1 MKVLSDMLDRENPLE
16 FSLSGPAS
24 SVHGS
29 DHFMNSKRKK
39 IYLMKELQ
47 FTTTATSKS
56 EDVQEETFLDDVFGL
71 GETTE
76 LCKALSSHLS
86 KQAACPRRERH
97 RSVSSSA

>member
-1 MKVLSDMLDRENPLE
+1 MLDRENPLE

-47 FTTTATSKS
+47 FTSTTGSKS
-56 EDVQEETFLDDVFGL
+56 DDVQEDSFLDDVFGL

-76 LCKALSSHLS
+76 LCKTIA
-86 KQAACPRRERH
+86 
-97 RSVSSSA
+97 